1 MRVQDPIF
9 TTGNLPFAIMFP
21 MVLGDTDSKSAATS
35 ELTKIFCTGT
45 ATTFL
50 ISFISNSLTK
60 TSFSRSTP
68 PGLTLFII
76 LYVSSRVKIF
86 IYVFLNS
93 GGDIVQ

>member
-50 ISFISNSLTK
+50 ISFISNSSNK
-60 TSFSRSTP
+60 TLIRRNTP
-68 PGLTLFII
+68 PGLTFL
-76 LYVSSRVKIF
+76 LYYIHSPVSSLLF
-86 IYVFLNS
+86 MYF
-93 GGDIVQ
+93 